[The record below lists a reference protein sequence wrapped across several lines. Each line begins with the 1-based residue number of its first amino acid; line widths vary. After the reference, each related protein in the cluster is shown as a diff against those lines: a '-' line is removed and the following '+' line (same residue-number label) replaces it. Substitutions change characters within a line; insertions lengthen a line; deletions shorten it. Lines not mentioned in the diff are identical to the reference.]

1 MAEFAQL
8 SASSKIKEYFDKR
21 KVDEQAKEKAKRL
34 LTFETVTDTLRHLRA
49 RRQEAVSEAESQAM
63 LKWLQELS
71 RVVPITEKS
80 RIEELLLQMEELG
93 YLRAKLNALF
103 DIEGLKLM
111 DLVQNS
117 LIRYYTV
124 VAELRRRR
132 NEWVPYYFS
141 DDAMMREMARVLLHY
156 GLDDKLERLGFP
168 TVRTGDLL
176 DMLKLNLACADSASQ
191 LDDAYLLLRK
201 HEEGYLMIPTG
212 KAVAE
217 FQQEIDALE
226 EGKKPLVPWLDD
238 VKPVDVQGFLRP

>member
-226 EGKKPLVPWLDD
+226 EGKKSLVPWLDD

>member
-34 LTFETVTDTLRHLRA
+34 LTFENVTDTLRHLRA

-103 DIEGLKLM
+103 DIEGIKLM
-111 DLVQNS
+111 DLLQNS

-226 EGKKPLVPWLDD
+226 EGKTSLVPWLDN
-238 VKPVDVQGFLRP
+238 VKPVDVQGFLRK